1 MRIAVVT
8 PLPDSRDAGLY
19 IAASRLLRGISIFVP
34 SQPEA
39 QLWPQDVRPVPL
51 PAINKGLTRQW
62 LRGLRSA
69 IADFGPEL
77 IHVHNEPWAVTSQRL
92 LRGNRPVV
100 IHGAESILAEA
111 PLRYRLRRIGT
122 RTALQ
127 RAAGYVN
134 WGVTGLRAAEGAGLP
149 ASTPRAVISASPPD
163 PAVFT
168 RAPAP
173 EPGRRLHLTFV
184 GRLVP
189 EKGVQTILQAMAA
202 PHRREAVS
210 LTVVGGGPVA
220 QELQDSAKALGVDA
234 RFAGPMDAA
243 GTHSQIAAGDVLVV
257 PSIDIPRWSEQ
268 WGRVVAEA
276 MMTGRSVLASDA
288 GELPYLVGQPD
299 WIFRQDDPESLGRAV
314 DVLLADPKLASTRA
328 EVAFQRA
335 QLFQPEVLAVQLID
349 FWGEVLANWRD
360 RISRR

>member
-1 MRIAVVT
+1 
-8 PLPDSRDAGLY
+8 
-19 IAASRLLRGISIFVP
+19 
-34 SQPEA
+34 
-39 QLWPQDVRPVPL
+39 
-51 PAINKGLTRQW
+51 
-62 LRGLRSA
+62 
-69 IADFGPEL
+69 
-77 IHVHNEPWAVTSQRL
+77 
-92 LRGNRPVV
+92 
-100 IHGAESILAEA
+100 
-111 PLRYRLRRIGT
+111 
-122 RTALQ
+122 
-127 RAAGYVN
+127 
-134 WGVTGLRAAEGAGLP
+134 
-149 ASTPRAVISASPPD
+149 
-163 PAVFT
+163 
-168 RAPAP
+168 
-173 EPGRRLHLTFV
+173 
-184 GRLVP
+184 
-189 EKGVQTILQAMAA
+189 
-202 PHRREAVS
+202 
-210 LTVVGGGPVA
+210 
-220 QELQDSAKALGVDA
+220 
-234 RFAGPMDAA
+234 MDAA